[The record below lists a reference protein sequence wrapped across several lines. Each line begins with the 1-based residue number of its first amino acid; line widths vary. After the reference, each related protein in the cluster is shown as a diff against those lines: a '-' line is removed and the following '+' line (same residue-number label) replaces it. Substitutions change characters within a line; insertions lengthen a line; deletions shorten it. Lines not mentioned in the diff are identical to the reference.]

1 MITPI
6 TGPLTSGMKSIAVKS
21 AAITPQA
28 GSSSGSSQSGS
39 DIATI
44 ASAASLIG
52 GNRLI
57 SRTAP
62 TLPSSAPAPIAVKKS
77 PATLESPEKL
87 S

>member
-6 TGPLTSGMKSIAVKS
+6 TGPLTSGRKSIAVNS
-21 AAITPQA
+21 VAITPQA

-39 DIATI
+39 DIATTP
-44 ASAASLIG
+44 SAASRSG

-57 SRTAP
+57 NRTAP
-62 TLPSSAPAPIAVKKS
+62 IVPSRAPALIAVKKS
-77 PATLESPEKL
+77 PATLESPAKL